1 MNLFML
7 PVVSA
12 VIPTT
17 ALVAAV
23 ALAWSRGK
31 AARALRASEE
41 KFSTI
46 FQTSPD
52 AINLASLDEGICL
65 DLNDSYVN
73 LFGHAR
79 EEAIGRSVLPGDL
92 GIWVSLADRER
103 FVEAMRASGQV
114 AGFEATLRR
123 KDGTVFTGLVSSSVV
138 VIGGTTCNLSITRD
152 ITERKRAE
160 EALRESAQRLEL
172 AARTGSLG
180 IWDRN
185 LKDDSLV
192 WNDRTYEIY
201 GLDRQTFNPTHAAW
215 WERVLPEDR
224 PSLREQLDAAFASP
238 GPRRMAFRTRTPSG
252 EVRHL
257 GANCMVIR
265 DEEGRPVRMI
275 GVLRD
280 RTEQVRSEA
289 EHRQMLEERQHSEK
303 LESLGSLAG
312 GIAHD
317 MNNVLTGILGNA
329 ERLQQVL
336 GGADEAAAP
345 LEAILHATGRGRD
358 MVRALTDFARKGLTE
373 PQRFDFNELVRRE
386 VDLINHATLEKVQ
399 VELDLDLG
407 LAPAL
412 GDPSALGA
420 AIMNLGV
427 NALDAMPDGGK
438 LVFRTRALGGDIHLS
453 VADTGAGMTPEVL
466 SRAMEPFFTTKPVGK
481 GTGLGLARV
490 YGTMK
495 AHGGSVEIHSA
506 PGRGTTIHLRLPGC
520 RQPGAGPVPAQA
532 PAPGAAALT
541 LRILLVDDDPM
552 ILESIPPLLGSLGHQ
567 VATAARGE
575 EAVALV
581 AGGLDVD
588 LVILDH
594 HMPGLS
600 DTQTLAKLRE
610 SRPGLPVVLASGSP
624 DAQLEAQAAR
634 LGGVTFLAKPYRL
647 RDLQKVLGEAWAD
660 AGA

>member
-1 MNLFML
+1 MDLFTL
-7 PVVSA
+7 PAVSA
-12 VIPTT
+12 VIPTA
-17 ALVAAV
+17 ALVVAV
-23 ALAWSRGK
+23 ALAWSRRK

-41 KFSTI
+41 KFSRI

-52 AINLASLDEGICL
+52 AINLASQDEGTCL
-65 DLNDSYVN
+65 DLNDSYVK
-73 LFGHAR
+73 LFGYAR

-103 FVEAMRASGQV
+103 FVEALRASGQV

-138 VIGGTTCNLSITRD
+138 VIGGTACNLSITRD
-152 ITERKRAE
+152 ITERVR
-160 EALRESAQRLEL
+160 RE
-172 AARTGSLG
+172 
-180 IWDRN
+180 
-185 LKDDSLV
+185 
-192 WNDRTYEIY
+192 
-201 GLDRQTFNPTHAAW
+201 
-215 WERVLPEDR
+215 
-224 PSLREQLDAAFASP
+224 
-238 GPRRMAFRTRTPSG
+238 
-252 EVRHL
+252 
-257 GANCMVIR
+257 
-265 DEEGRPVRMI
+265 
-275 GVLRD
+275 
-280 RTEQVRSEA
+280 TEY
-289 EHRQMLEERQHSEK
+289 RQMLEERQHSEK

-317 MNNVLTGILGNA
+317 MNNVLTGILGNV

-336 GGADEAAAP
+336 GGATEAAAP

-386 VDLINHATLEKVQ
+386 VELINHATLEKVQ
-399 VELDLDLG
+399 VELDLDPR

-412 GDPSALGA
+412 GDVSALGA
-420 AIMNLGV
+420 TIMNLGV

-438 LVFRTRALGGDIHLS
+438 LVFRTRALDGDIHLS

-490 YGTMK
+490 YGTVK
-495 AHGGSVEIHSA
+495 AHGGSVDIRSA

-520 RQPGAGPVPAQA
+520 RQPEGDPAPAQA
-532 PAPGAAALT
+532 PGPAARSLS
-541 LRILLVDDDPM
+541 ILLVDDDPM

-575 EAVALV
+575 EALALV
-581 AGGLDVD
+581 EGGLDVD

-600 DTQTLAKLRE
+600 DTQVLAKLRE
-610 SRPGLPVVLASGSP
+610 SRPGLPAVLASGFP
-624 DAQLEAQAAR
+624 DALLEVQAAG
-634 LGGVTFLAKPYRL
+634 LGGVSFLAKPYRL
-647 RDLQKVLGEAWAD
+647 RDLQKVLDEAWTG